1 MIVKRWT
8 EVLGVLLSCDS
19 DLNQGRLFQLE
30 NEVIEMDEEAY
41 VDGLW
46 MMEVGW
52 VEVAEDQLLDDGCED
67 DDQQQD
73 SFRYD
78 FRCHHLLKR

>member
-1 MIVKRWT
+1 M
-8 EVLGVLLSCDS
+8 LLSYDL
-19 DLNQGRLFQLE
+19 DLNQARLFQLE
-30 NEVIEMDEEAY
+30 NEAIEMDEEAY

-52 VEVAEDQLLDDGCED
+52 VEVAEDQWLLGDGCED
-67 DDQQQD
+67 GDPQQD

-78 FRCHHLLKR
+78 FRCHHSLKR